1 MHALKLTTMNI
12 AGIFREYIWLVETIH
27 RFRQITLREINKQW
41 LKTEKSGGVP
51 MYRSMFNRRR
61 KTIEEMF
68 GLCIECKKSGKEYVY
83 IIENEEALK
92 DNNIQHW
99 MLDSLS
105 ISNLLMESRSL
116 KDRIILE
123 KIPSGKQ
130 YLSTII
136 NAMKLNLKLEM
147 TYRKFNQEIPY
158 TITVEPYAIKVFK
171 QRWYMLANNYKRPE
185 PSIYALDRILSIQE
199 TNEPFKLPKD
209 FDAELFF
216 KEYYGVLCNSDKKVE
231 RIVVRAYQPLMH
243 YLRTL
248 PLHHSQKEL
257 QSTPEYADFEYHL
270 RPTFDFLQELFSQIN
285 EIEVLEPASLRREI
299 KELTTEIMNLYD
311 NNK

>member
-1 MHALKLTTMNI
+1 
-12 AGIFREYIWLVETIH
+12 
-27 RFRQITLREINKQW
+27 
-41 LKTEKSGGVP
+41 
-51 MYRSMFNRRR
+51 
-61 KTIEEMF
+61 
-68 GLCIECKKSGKEYVY
+68 
-83 IIENEEALK
+83 
-92 DNNIQHW
+92 
-99 MLDSLS
+99 
-105 ISNLLMESRSL
+105 
-116 KDRIILE
+116 
-123 KIPSGKQ
+123 
-130 YLSTII
+130 
-136 NAMKLNLKLEM
+136 M
-147 TYRKFNQEIPY
+147 TYRKFGQEESK
-158 TITVEPYAIKVFK
+158 TIIVEPYAIKVFK

-216 KEYYGVLCNSDKKVE
+216 NEYYGVLCNSDKKVE

-257 QSTPEYADFEYHL
+257 QNTPEYADFEYHL